1 MNPAPAT
8 SARDSSGL
16 AGSTAT
22 MAAAR
27 SAGLR
32 PAPFARRNAM
42 LELKSPCCASRVR
55 STTIAAR
62 STGER
67 SRPPCRRSSARASR
81 SSSSVFTNGRF
92 PAMRAWE
99 NTAATTAGARSLPKK
114 RLSLDIQRIDV
125 DGPAHPPRLAQA
137 PDELEPGL
145 EEALQFEAPG
155 VLEEQLGVVAP
166 GAPRHR
172 GAHGSEEPDRRP
184 IAGALARGAQK
195 AQRIAGAAPRGAQQ
209 REAAERGP
217 AGRGALCQR
226 AGGKSLVAAVDEA
239 LQQRVFGIFRLD
251 QHLAGARAASGAPGH
266 LHDGL
271 RQAFGGAKIGAEQ
284 ALVGIDHG
292 DQRYAREMV
301 TLGHH
306 LRSAQDARRAHA

>member
-1 MNPAPAT
+1 MNRAPAT

-16 AGSTAT
+16 VGSAAT

-32 PAPFARRNAM
+32 PALLASRSAM
-42 LELKSPCCASRVR
+42 LQLKSPCCASRVR

-81 SSSSVFTNGRF
+81 SSSSAFTNGRF
-92 PAMRAWE
+92 PAMRAWGH
-99 NTAATTAGARSLPKK
+99 TAATTAGARSLPKK

-125 DGPAHPPRLAQA
+125 DGPAHPPRLGQA
-137 PDELEPGL
+137 LDELEPGI
-145 EEALQFEAPG
+145 EEALQFAALGMFEQ
-155 VLEEQLGVVAP
+155 QLGVVAP

-172 GAHGSEEPDRRP
+172 GAYGPEEPDRRP

-195 AQRIAGAAPRGAQQ
+195 AQRICGAAPRGAQQ

-217 AGRGALCQR
+217 AGRSALCQR
-226 AGGKSLVAAVDEA
+226 AGGQGLVAAVDEA
-239 LQQRVFGIFRLD
+239 L
-251 QHLAGARAASGAPGH
+251 H
-266 LHDGL
+266 
-271 RQAFGGAKIGAEQ
+271 
-284 ALVGIDHG
+284 
-292 DQRYAREMV
+292 
-301 TLGHH
+301 
-306 LRSAQDARRAHA
+306 